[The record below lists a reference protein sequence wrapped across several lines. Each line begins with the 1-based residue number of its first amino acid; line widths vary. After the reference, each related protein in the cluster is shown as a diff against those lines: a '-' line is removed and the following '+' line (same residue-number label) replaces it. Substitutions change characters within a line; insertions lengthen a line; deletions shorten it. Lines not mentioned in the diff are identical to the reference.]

1 MTSFP
6 SSLPP
11 LSRLWRG
18 LLIAGLWAMAAP
30 VQAEQADRF
39 KPLNL
44 AADRQG
50 TLDMAKKVVVF
61 SGNVVITKGTI
72 LIEADRVEVRDLPNG
87 SRLATAFGTAD
98 KQATFRQKR
107 DKPNEF
113 VSGRADR
120 LEYDEK
126 ADTVRF
132 ISRAVARRLLGDVV
146 ADEIT
151 GNLLVYNGQAE
162 FFSASGAP
170 GAPQGAASGPGSG
183 RVRVTLQPRET
194 APPPGAASAP
204 AAPPPAP
211 EPNNAPGDRP

>member
-1 MTSFP
+1 MTPP
-6 SSLPP
+6 SHRLHCSLLSLPS
-11 LSRLWRG
+11 LRRALALWG
-18 LLIAGLWAMAAP
+18 CWLMCSVWVPAH
-30 VQAEQADRF
+30 AEQGDRF

-61 SGNVVITKGTI
+61 NGNVVITKGTI

-87 SRLATAFGTAD
+87 SRLAVAFGTAD

-113 VSGRADR
+113 VWGRADR

-126 ADTVRF
+126 SDTVRF
-132 ISRAVARRLLGDVV
+132 ISRAVARRLLGEKV

-151 GNLLVYNGQAE
+151 GNLLVYNNGAE
-162 FFSASGAP
+162 FFSASAQGSQGTASAP
-170 GAPQGAASGPGSG
+170 GNG
-183 RVRVTLQPRET
+183 RVSVTLAPRET
-194 APPPGAASAP
+194 EAAASA
-204 AAPPPAP
+204 ASSP
-211 EPNNAPGDRP
+211 EGNKR

>member
-1 MTSFP
+1 MTSLPSFP
-6 SSLPP
+6 PFSS
-11 LSRLWRG
+11 RWCG
-18 LLIAGLWAMAAP
+18 LLLVALWSVAAP
-30 VQAEQADRF
+30 VQAEQGDRF

-87 SRLATAFGTAD
+87 SRLATAYGTTD

-113 VSGRADR
+113 ISGRADR

-151 GNLLVYNGQAE
+151 GNLLVYNNQAE
-162 FFSASGAP
+162 FFSASSAS
-170 GAPQGAASGPGSG
+170 GAPQGAASGPGGG

-194 APPPGAASAP
+194 APAPEAASAP
-204 AAPPPAP
+204 AATATS
-211 EPNNAPGDRP
+211 EPQTTAPGDKP